1 MPKIK
6 AYKGDGKII
15 PVDMARLATA
25 FQCPWTDKV
34 YGDKR
39 SYLKHLKELRE
50 SRMHARARA
59 LRRQR
64 IFEEFTMQPDLDHI
78 IKWIELHP
86 EFFFDSAITAGRD
99 RWGDRRAK
107 FRDDFSIKILYFD
120 LRWGNNISNSHSCP
134 RDGVTNWGHHIDDR
148 PRGYPG
154 WQGEIEYQLSHDIGS
169 FTDVFKRSG
178 IHTGSGGG
186 RGNFKCAYDVK
197 LFADDWPGM
206 KMLRAM
212 TDNNNYN
219 YMTYGQPIR

>member
-15 PVDMARLATA
+15 PEDVAKLSTA
-25 FQCPWTDKV
+25 YRCPWTDKV

-39 SYLKHLKELRE
+39 GYLKHLKELRE

-64 IFEEFTMQPDLDHI
+64 IFEELIMQPDLARI
-78 IKWIELHP
+78 IQWIELHP
-86 EFFFDSAITAGRD
+86 EFFFDNIISAGRD

-120 LRWGNNISNSHSCP
+120 LRWDNKISNSHSCP
-134 RDGVTNWGHHIDDR
+134 RSGVTNWGRYTDDR
-148 PRGYPG
+148 PSGYPG
-154 WQGEIEYQLSHDIGS
+154 WQGDIAYQLSHDIGS
-169 FTDVFKRSG
+169 FGIFDKVG
-178 IHTGSGGG
+178 IHTGTGGG
-186 RGNFKCAYDVK
+186 RGNLKCAYDVK

-206 KMLRAM
+206 KMMRAM
-212 TDNNNYN
+212 TDNMEYN
-219 YMTYGQPIR
+219 RMTYGQRID

>member
-15 PVDMARLATA
+15 PVDIAKVSTA
-25 FQCPWTDKV
+25 FQCPWTNKV

-39 SYLKHLKELRE
+39 SYIKHLKELRE

-78 IKWIELHP
+78 VKWIELHP
-86 EFFFDSAITAGRD
+86 EFFFDGCIQAGRD

-120 LRWGNNISNSHSCP
+120 LQWSDRISNTHSCP
-134 RDGVTNWGHHIDDR
+134 RSGVTNWGSNDDK

-154 WQGEIEYQLSHDIGS
+154 WQGDIAYQLSHDIGS
-169 FTDVFKRSG
+169 FSDIFKSTG

-186 RGNFKCAYDVK
+186 RGDLKCAYDVK

-212 TDNNNYN
+212 TDTISYN
-219 YMTYGQPIR
+219 HMTYGQPIR